1 MLTVGMARKKQRVE
15 MLIETE
21 QAWFAKWC
29 NVTNKYLKDAKMIL
43 MF

>member
-1 MLTVGMARKKQRVE
+1 MLTVGMAGKKQSME

-29 NVTNKYLKDAKMIL
+29 NVANKYLKDAKMIL
-43 MF
+43 IF